1 MSEHNVPSAIIPFL
15 RVAELLV
22 LFPAAVLQLHA
33 RASAVGD
40 EPHFHV
46 RHYVPTWRAPGEGH
60 EARRLIRGHP
70 PDVIFGPVDI
80 AFVEASADASFHTQI
95 CQVLAA
101 EGRSLRPP
109 LPEFLTEPFE
119 GNLWRTLDLDRLT
132 DSHSVSPFSSTCR
145 LKASRA
151 RSQNWLTS
159 WRCSISSVMAW
170 SPVGASS

>member
-1 MSEHNVPSAIIPFL
+1 
-15 RVAELLV
+15 LLV
-22 LFPAAVLQLHA
+22 LFPAAVFELHT
-33 RASAVGD
+33 RSGAVGD

-46 RHYVPTWRAPGEGH
+46 RREVPTRRTPGEGH
-60 EARRLIRGHP
+60 EARRLIRDHP
-70 PDVIFGPVDI
+70 PDVIFCPVDI

-95 CQVLAA
+95 CTVLAA
-101 EGRSLRPP
+101 EGRPLRPP
-109 LPEFLTEPFE
+109 LPDFLTKPFE

-132 DSHSVSPFSSTCR
+132 DSHAVSPFCSTCR

-170 SPVGASS
+170 PPVG